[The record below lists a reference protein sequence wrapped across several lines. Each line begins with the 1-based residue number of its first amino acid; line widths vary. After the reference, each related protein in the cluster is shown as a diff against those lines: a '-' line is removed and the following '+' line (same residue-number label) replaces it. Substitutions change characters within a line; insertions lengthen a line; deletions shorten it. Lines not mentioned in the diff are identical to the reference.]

1 MADQLY
7 YCVKCKDKREMKNP
21 QEVTMKNGKPA
32 KKGQCAEC
40 GTTMF
45 AIIGARKAS
54 RPVLNFL
61 RQAQDF
67 RRVCEKRVCL

>member
-45 AIIGARKAS
+45 AIIGAKKS
-54 RPVLNFL
+54 
-61 RQAQDF
+61 
-67 RRVCEKRVCL
+67 